1 MDARRHRGSAGGQR
15 LRAALVRAETPA
27 ARRGVIDRSSHERV
41 AEAETTRNVGMA
53 HEVAAQQ
60 LVERRECG
68 RLRDCRRRSH
78 QLGLERV
85 ARDGRALQ
93 YEARAVRQQPELL
106 GQCGDD
112 GGRNPAGV
120 ERDLEERGGGARCS
134 ILRARELLEVE
145 RIATAVLVERG
156 GRGIVEAGSE
166 KLPGLG
172 QRQGPELV
180 TREPSGPVRALEGG
194 RKTAW
199 RLAGPHR
206 HREQDGG
213 RRQAAEKR
221 AEQLDRPRVGP
232 VQVVQDQHERLAR
245 QPASP
250 AGRAPRGGCGSARPA
265 ERRRRRCRAPR
276 ARGTRARAPC
286 APSRPAAP
294 AVVDRVPRRTRRARR
309 RRPRTAG
316 RARAR
321 RRSR

>member
-1 MDARRHRGSAGGQR
+1 MHARRHRSSAGGQR
-15 LRAALVRAETPA
+15 LRAALVRAEAPA
-27 ARRGVIDRSSHERV
+27 ARRGVVDRSSHERV

-60 LVERRECG
+60 LVERRERG
-68 RLRDCRRRSH
+68 RLRDCRRRGY

-93 YEARAVRQQPELL
+93 YEARAVREQAELL

-112 GGRNPAGV
+112 GGRNPARV
-120 ERDLEERGGGARCS
+120 ERDREDRGCGARCS

-145 RIATAVLVERG
+145 RIAAAVLVERG
-156 GRGIVEAGSE
+156 RRGIVEAGSE
-166 KLPGLG
+166 KLPGLR

-180 TREPSGPVRALEGG
+180 TREPSGPVRPLERG

-199 RLAGPHR
+199 RLARAASPSRSGRGPTA
-206 HREQDGG
+206 GG
-213 RRQAAEKR
+213 GAARRAAR
-221 AEQLDRPRVGP
+221 SSPSRPSADRPGSAR
-232 VQVVQDQHERLAR
+232 AACR

-265 ERRRRRCRAPR
+265 ARRRHRCRAPR